1 MVYFLLTCTRD
12 CEEICEVASILAD
25 PVHIHL
31 PMGLELAK
39 FYPVSLSL
47 QEQTRP
53 PHSVK
58 LGILGRLVPAGM

>member
-31 PMGLELAK
+31 PMGLELANE
-39 FYPVSLSL
+39 VSLTKTKKRVEL
-47 QEQTRP
+47 PFT
-53 PHSVK
+53 
-58 LGILGRLVPAGM
+58 